1 MDKIAWLGMYDH
13 AGQHAAN
20 DRFWTMVRDHL
31 REGGVSRVPET
42 LTRGVTTAAVWG
54 HPRLLFGMICTR
66 PWALEHSGLQLLGHP
81 AYAGTDIAG
90 EHCSLIVVRRDDPA
104 SSLADLRGRRV
115 AINDRGSNTGM
126 ALLRDAVT
134 PLARHGQFFG
144 KILTTGSHRASA
156 QAVMAGEADVAA
168 IDEVTFTALSR
179 FEPELTGQLQVLAK
193 SAPVATPAFVTA
205 AATSIEVVM
214 QLRVALERAVA
225 NAPEKLGITGIIASG
240 VRLRDRVLAQ
250 DAAAF
255 AAGYQALA

>member
-1 MDKIAWLGMYDH
+1 
-13 AGQHAAN
+13 
-20 DRFWTMVRDHL
+20 
-31 REGGVSRVPET
+31 
-42 LTRGVTTAAVWG
+42 
-54 HPRLLFGMICTR
+54 
-66 PWALEHSGLQLLGHP
+66 
-81 AYAGTDIAG
+81 
-90 EHCSLIVVRRDDPA
+90 
-104 SSLADLRGRRV
+104 
-115 AINDRGSNTGM
+115 
-126 ALLRDAVT
+126 
-134 PLARHGQFFG
+134 
-144 KILTTGSHRASA
+144 
-156 QAVMAGEADVAA
+156 MAGEADVAA

-193 SAPVATPAFVTA
+193 SAPAATPAFVTA